1 MIGKIIK
8 IRAEDRTAVDG
19 VLQRAGRAMAASYET
34 MRNAVEAN
42 AKAGAFI
49 ERLYPEL
56 TRWRYS
62 YDAKRHAFQIL
73 SREDEEDE
81 EQSG

>member
-1 MIGKIIK
+1 MIGKILK
-8 IRAEDRTAVDG
+8 IRVEDRTAVDG
-19 VLQRAGRAMAASYET
+19 VLQRAGKAMEASVET
-34 MRNAVEAN
+34 MRSAVEAN

-56 TRWRYS
+56 RGWRYS

-73 SREDEEDE
+73 DREDGTEEE
-81 EQSG
+81 ESG